1 MGKDPASFSLPE
13 QKGQNSMER
22 TLLFVYGTLQKG
34 HPLHHVLAGYDARF
48 IAKCRTLDSFI
59 MRNNGYPFVMREPEN
74 VLSRSVVGE
83 LYSVPIEAF
92 ERLDII
98 ESAYTREKVQVRDS
112 DSNEIYETFMYI
124 GRGNRSYL
132 EVYPHVDDTFV
143 WPGYT
148 SPLWTEPGGPSGH
161 DDDYGDEDDEEVGY
175 DYSGDEYE

>member
-1 MGKDPASFSLPE
+1 
-13 QKGQNSMER
+13 MER

-112 DSNEIYETFMYI
+112 DSNEIHETFMYI
-124 GRGNRSYL
+124 GRSGRPW
-132 EVYPHVDDTFV
+132 VDAMQIYPHVNDTFV
-143 WPGYT
+143 WPGYVH
-148 SPLWTEPGGPSGH
+148 PLWTEPGGPSGH
-161 DDDYGDEDDEEVGY
+161 SYEFFDEDDE
-175 DYSGDEYE
+175 